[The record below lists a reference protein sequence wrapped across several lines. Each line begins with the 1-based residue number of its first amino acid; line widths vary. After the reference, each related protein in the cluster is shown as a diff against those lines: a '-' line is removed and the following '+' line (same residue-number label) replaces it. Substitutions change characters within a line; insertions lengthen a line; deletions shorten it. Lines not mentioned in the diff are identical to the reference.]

1 MLIAPTRIDFEH
13 LWNRLSSDS
22 CLITETINNKDGVS
36 PNYIIRLPSNYL
48 KVKVGNS
55 GSDIHGDIY
64 SDVRCV
70 SRHFVVKPIYT
81 IQTELGYTVR
91 TTADHT
97 CIRIVDDDDY
107 AFSLEQIS
115 AKDLA
120 IGDCICVCEDDIIL
134 GENWCDRRDYVLAI
148 NIDEN
153 KDGMWVYDLEV
164 ESSKHVYFANGIL
177 VHNSQFINLSPITKC
192 KCDEDGLN
200 RETTLS
206 NLPDETREK
215 VIKEAYHILDLANA
229 NVERLVNRECHTTQ
243 GNILHYSLE
252 YVAAEGMYFRK
263 KCYIVRKILSDDL
276 PCDKFKYSGVSVKKA
291 EIPSSMKDFL
301 KIIFESTMKND
312 WSELEYRKEVE
323 RAYNTFI
330 TLDWNDIA
338 YYKKYR
344 TVKRI
349 ISLTESEKGA
359 GVHAR
364 AANFYNQLIEKL
376 GLAGRYPK
384 IGVGDEFRYLYV
396 LPTNE
401 YGMDCIAFKGM
412 FPDEFRMIFTP
423 DYDTMF
429 DKIFI
434 KSLKNYNEIM
444 HFKMVDPTS
453 QEESPDF
460 EIF

>member
-1 MLIAPTRIDFEH
+1 MVCESTKINFED
-13 LWNRLSSDS
+13 LWNKLSLD
-22 CLITETINNKDGVS
+22 NNLKVEEIIHKDKTS
-36 PNYIIRLPSNYL
+36 NYIIRLPKEYL

-55 GSDIHGDIY
+55 GSDIRGEVF
-64 SDVRCV
+64 SEVRCV
-70 SRHFVVKPIYT
+70 SRHFVNKPIYT
-81 IQTELGYTVR
+81 IKTRLGYSVR

-97 CIRIVDDDDY
+97 CMRIADEDCNSFIFEQVSAKHLNVGDCVCICDDDI
-107 AFSLEQIS
+107 L
-115 AKDLA
+115 
-120 IGDCICVCEDDIIL
+120 L
-134 GENWCDRRDYVLAI
+134 GEHWCDRIDYVSS
-148 NIDEN
+148 IDVDKN
-153 KDGMWVYDLEV
+153 KNGIWVYDLEV
-164 ESSKHVYFANGIL
+164 ASSKHAYFANGVL

-192 KCDEDGLN
+192 KCDEDKIDQ
-200 RETTLS
+200 ETIFS
-206 NLPDETREK
+206 KLPDSTRDK

-229 NVERLVNRECHTTQ
+229 NVESLVNRECHTTQ

-252 YVAAEGMYFRK
+252 YIAAEGMYFKK

-301 KIIFESTMKND
+301 KVIFESTMKNE
-312 WSELEYRKEVE
+312 WCEVEYRKEVE

-344 TVKRI
+344 TIKKTV
-349 ISLTESEKGA
+349 SLTESEKGA

-384 IGVGDEFRYLYV
+384 IGVGDEFRYLYI

-401 YGMDCIAFKGM
+401 YGMDCIAFKGV
-412 FPDEFRMIFTP
+412 FPDEFRKIFKP

-429 DKIFI
+429 EKIFT
-434 KSLKNYNEIM
+434 KSLKNYDEIM
-444 HFKMVDPTS
+444 HFKTVDPTN

-460 EIF
+460 DIF